1 MTSDLLTNP
10 QYWLDRAEEIRVL
23 AERYI
28 HPETKRMLDNIVTDY
43 EHLARRPE
51 YDYAEAHQTTALIRR
66 VAGIRTRN
74 RSAKV
79 TPATH
84 HLADALSAQ
93 EQRTRT

>member
-43 EHLARRPE
+43 EHLARRAE
-51 YDYAEAHQTTALIRR
+51 ERLRGGTSDYSAYPTRR
-66 VAGIRTRN
+66 G
-74 RSAKV
+74 
-79 TPATH
+79 H
-84 HLADALSAQ
+84 
-93 EQRTRT
+93 